1 MNIRNF
7 FGGFVEVANGLASIL
22 SLGYLVPRWDLRYYG
37 WLARRDFERSKK
49 QREQQKENSNE

>member
-22 SLGYLVPRWDLRYYG
+22 SLGYLAPRWDLRYYG
-37 WLARRDFERSKK
+37 WLARRDFERFKN
-49 QREQQKENSNE
+49 QCVQQKENRND